1 MRHLLSLFDLT
12 SDEIRSVLALAAQ
25 LKQEL
30 SNGNRH
36 VHLAQ
41 HNLALLFEKP
51 SLRTRVSFECGMS
64 QLGGHAL
71 YLGQD
76 VGWGKRESVKDFSE
90 VLSEYVDVVACRS
103 YKHETV
109 EQLARYSS
117 VPVINA
123 LTDYSHPCQA
133 LADVL
138 TVQEECGNLEGRH
151 VVFVGDANNV
161 ARSLAIVCGKL
172 GVRFTLACPEPYQFS
187 AEQKLEI
194 ENGCDGF
201 QFAQLADVAAAVA
214 DADAIY
220 TDVWASMG
228 QEKEQKKREQD
239 FAAYQVNQS
248 LMQAAPESTI
258 FLHCLPARR
267 GQEVT
272 DDVLDGPQSRVVVQ
286 AGNRMHAQKGLLV
299 WLLKQQEG

>member
-12 SDEIRSVLALAAQ
+12 SDEIRSVLATAVQ

-30 SNGNRH
+30 ADGNRQ

-51 SLRTRVSFECGMS
+51 SLRTRVSFECGMG

-133 LADVL
+133 LADIL
-138 TVQEECGNLEGRH
+138 TVQEECGSLEGRH

-172 GVRFTLACPEPYQFS
+172 GVRFTLACPEAYQFT
-187 AEQKLEI
+187 AKQKLEI
-194 ENGCDGF
+194 ENGCEGF
-201 QFAQLADVAAAVA
+201 QFEQLTDVAVAVA
-214 DADAIY
+214 EADAIY

-228 QEKEQKKREQD
+228 QEKEQKQREQD
-239 FAAYQVNQS
+239 FAAFQVNQS
-248 LMQAAPESTI
+248 LMQAAPDSAI

-272 DDVLDGPQSRVVVQ
+272 DDVLDGPQSRVVAQ

-299 WLLKQQEG
+299 WLLSQQSG

>member
-12 SDEIRSVLALAAQ
+12 SDEIRVILETAVQ

-30 SNGNRH
+30 KTGH
-36 VHLAQ
+36 HQTHLE
-41 HNLALLFEKP
+41 HRNLALLFEKP

-64 QLGGHAL
+64 QLGGNAL

-90 VLSEYVDVVACRS
+90 VLGEYVDVVACRS
-103 YKHETV
+103 YRHETV

-133 LADVL
+133 LADIL
-138 TVQEECGNLEGRH
+138 TVQEEFGSLDGRH

-161 ARSLAIVCGKL
+161 ARSLAIACGKL
-172 GVRFTLACPEPYQFS
+172 GVRFTLACPEAYQFS
-187 AEQKLEI
+187 VAEKQEI
-194 ENGCDGF
+194 EAGCEGF
-201 QFAQLADVAAAVA
+201 HFDQITDAAEAVSE
-214 DADAIY
+214 ADAIY
-220 TDVWASMG
+220 TDVWVSMG
-228 QEKEQKKREQD
+228 QEKQAKQRAQD
-239 FAAYQVNQS
+239 FAAFQVNQK
-248 LMQAAPESTI
+248 LMSSAQEKAI
-258 FLHCLPARR
+258 FLHCLPAKR
-267 GQEVT
+267 GQEVA
-272 DDVLDGPQSRVVVQ
+272 DEVIDGSQSRVVPQ

-299 WLLKQQEG
+299 WLLADQSV

>member
-1 MRHLLSLFDLT
+1 MRHLLSLFDLA
-12 SDEIRSVLALAAQ
+12 SDEIRVILDTAVELKREWAA
-25 LKQEL
+25 
-30 SNGNRH
+30 GNRQA
-36 VHLAQ
+36 HLE
-41 HNLALLFEKP
+41 HCNLALLFEKP

-90 VLSEYVDVVACRS
+90 VLSEYVDVIACRS

-109 EQLARYSS
+109 EQLVKYSS

-133 LADVL
+133 LADIL
-138 TVQEECGNLEGRH
+138 TVQEEFGSLNGRH
-151 VVFVGDANNV
+151 LAFVGDANNV
-161 ARSLAIVCGKL
+161 SRSLAIACGKM
-172 GVRFTLACPEPYQFS
+172 GVRFTLACPEAYQFS
-187 AEQKLEI
+187 AEEKQKI
-194 ENGCDGF
+194 EDCCEGF
-201 QFAQLADVAAAVA
+201 EFAQSTDAVQA
-214 DADAIY
+214 VSDADAIY

-228 QEKEQKKREQD
+228 QEKQQKQREQD
-239 FAAYQVNQS
+239 FAIFQVNQK
-248 LMQAAPESTI
+248 LMQYAPEAAI
-258 FLHCLPARR
+258 FLHCLPAKR

-272 DDVLDGPQSRVVVQ
+272 DEVMDGSQSRIVSQ

-299 WLLKQQEG
+299 WLLAQQST